1 MSTVRN
7 NKEHIL
13 DSRQKDYTTKC
24 KLVTNKPRV
33 RGKQVE
39 KVRRIGSTHKL
50 EALLDGYQLCVLSSC
65 SKLQLLHT
73 DPKII
78 QLSA

>member
-50 EALLDGYQLCVLSSC
+50 EALLDGSQLCVLSSC